1 MINYLIF
8 HAFFHH
14 YFFFSNSLQ
23 LKSLLDNEMTEQ
35 AFPILI
41 FYNWQSLEFFFYVH
55 MYANIHTVQF
65 VKSYFWL
72 RIILLSSIYPFMLK
86 LQKQN
91 LNTFSDSIV
100 Y

>member
-1 MINYLIF
+1 MGCKQTMINYLIF

-41 FYNWQSLEFFFYVH
+41 FYN
-55 MYANIHTVQF
+55 
-65 VKSYFWL
+65 
-72 RIILLSSIYPFMLK
+72 
-86 LQKQN
+86 
-91 LNTFSDSIV
+91 
-100 Y
+100 